1 MFFII
6 FGIIGILVLFHVY
19 FMKLY
24 KYWDQNG
31 IPTYLRYHP
40 YIDFVRVILNKN
52 NFHEDIIQLYNG
64 LPDKQVYGSYPFR
77 IPQLIVKDPDIIR
90 NIMVKDFDHFV
101 NHLDGFFNA
110 DPLFGKSLFA
120 LKDKKWRDMRTI
132 LSPVF
137 TGSKL
142 RGLCEL
148 ISECGTQTMDHYSEM
163 CRQKQNNVLKIDFLD
178 ACTRFTNDVIA
189 SVAFGI
195 KVNSLTHPNNEFFNA
210 GHEISKFA
218 TWRMF
223 LIFKFPSLCK
233 IFKIRFAPNYVY
245 DFFTNITEST
255 LRARKEQNIMRYD
268 IIYLLTEAQKEQ
280 IKNDPSSK
288 NILTTEDITSQV
300 VIFFL
305 AGYANVAIIMA
316 FAAYELALQPDLQ
329 KRLQKEIDTVLKEN
343 NGKLDYEVIKSMK
356 FLDMVVTETLRK
368 WPPSAALD
376 RQCNKSFEINTN
388 NNETINVKPG
398 MIINIPVMGLHYDP
412 KYYPN
417 PEKFDPERFND
428 ENKAKLNP
436 YTYLP
441 FGYGPRV
448 CIASRFVILETKM
461 FLIQLLSKFNVVV
474 TEKTPIPIR
483 LVRGSILKPDT
494 DFGLG
499 LQLRQ

>member
-1 MFFII
+1 MILEL
-6 FGIIGILVLFHVY
+6 IGVLIVIYLLHLY
-19 FMKLY
+19 FMKGY
-24 KYWDQNG
+24 DYWEKRG
-31 IPTYLRYHP
+31 IPSYRRFHP
-40 YIDFVRVILNKN
+40 YIEFLNML
-52 NFHEDIIQLYNG
+52 FQRTTMYDDIIGVYNG
-64 LPDKQVYGSYPFR
+64 LPDKKVHGINILK
-77 IPQLIVKDPDIIR
+77 IPQVFVKDPDILR
-90 NIMVKDFDHFV
+90 NICVKDFDHFN
-101 NHLDGFFNA
+101 NHVDIFLQA
-110 DPLFGKSLFA
+110 DPLFGKSLFV
-120 LKDKKWRDMRTI
+120 LKDKKWRDMRNI
-132 LSPVF
+132 LTPVF

-195 KVNSLTHPNNEFFNA
+195 KVNSLTHPNNEFFHA

-343 NGKLDYEVIKSMK
+343 NGKLDYDVIKSMK
-356 FLDMVVTETLRK
+356 FLDMIVTG
-368 WPPSAALD
+368 
-376 RQCNKSFEINTN
+376 NKIIT
-388 NNETINVKPG
+388 KPF
-398 MIINIPVMGLHYDP
+398 P
-412 KYYPN
+412 
-417 PEKFDPERFND
+417 
-428 ENKAKLNP
+428 
-436 YTYLP
+436 
-441 FGYGPRV
+441 
-448 CIASRFVILETKM
+448 
-461 FLIQLLSKFNVVV
+461 
-474 TEKTPIPIR
+474 
-483 LVRGSILKPDT
+483 
-494 DFGLG
+494 
-499 LQLRQ
+499 